1 MSPPD
6 ETPLDALLAVVC
18 FVICIIS
25 IIGAVALLR

>member
-6 ETPLDALLAVVC
+6 ETPLEALLAVVC
-18 FVICIIS
+18 FIVCVIS